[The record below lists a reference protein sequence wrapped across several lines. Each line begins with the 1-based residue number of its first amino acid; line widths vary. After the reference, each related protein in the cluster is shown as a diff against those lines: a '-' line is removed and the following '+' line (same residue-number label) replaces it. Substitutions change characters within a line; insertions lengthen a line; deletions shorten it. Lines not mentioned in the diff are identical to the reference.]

1 MFFVQYLTGDFVG
14 YIQRRLVKAME
25 AVMVRYDGTVRQCND
40 YMIQLCYGEDG
51 LAGEKVEFQNLATL
65 KPSHKS
71 FEKVKA
77 SNKFHFDTIVICLCI
92 KMQLSSSLYCN
103 LRNDLQ

>member
-1 MFFVQYLTGDFVG
+1 MRSINSMLLFNNMLFRYVFGSMPPLCLG

-65 KPSHKS
+65 KPSHKT
-71 FEKVKA
+71 FEKVSGSAVTKRLK
-77 SNKFHFDTIVICLCI
+77 N
-92 KMQLSSSLYCN
+92 
-103 LRNDLQ
+103 

>member
-1 MFFVQYLTGDFVG
+1 MLRYRAIVFALAASVPIFGTGALVSSTVDFVPSG

-51 LAGEKVEFQNLATL
+51 LAGEKVEFQNLSTL

-71 FEKVKA
+71 FEKV
-77 SNKFHFDTIVICLCI
+77 
-92 KMQLSSSLYCN
+92 MWRN
-103 LRNDLQ
+103 LREAKTFLK